1 MTDTVQIIRPD
12 LTNALLQKREV
23 LYADGSSSFFF
34 FFLKDGISLPGT
46 QLSPWTGQ

>member
-1 MTDTVQIIRPD
+1 MTDTAQIIRPD
-12 LTNALLQKREV
+12 LTNALLQNREV
-23 LYADGSSSFFF
+23 LYADGSSSFS